1 MEEEYEQEQYVEI
14 PLQEYK
20 TLLLAYAELMTIK
33 RYEQMFYKQEVLPE
47 KQVKQKIGFKTN

>member
-1 MEEEYEQEQYVEI
+1 MEEQYEQEQYVEI

-33 RYEQMFYKQEVLPE
+33 KYEQMLYE
-47 KQVKQKIGFKTN
+47 KEELSEIPVKQKIGF